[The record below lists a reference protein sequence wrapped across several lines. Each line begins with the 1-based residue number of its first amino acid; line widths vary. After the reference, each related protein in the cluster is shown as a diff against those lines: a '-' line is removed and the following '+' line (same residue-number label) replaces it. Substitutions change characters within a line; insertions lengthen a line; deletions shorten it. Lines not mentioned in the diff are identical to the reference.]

1 MILPMADEMFET
13 EIVTLIDDETG
24 KEIEFEVIATLEIKG
39 QIYYALLPIDDNEN
53 EEYVILK
60 LEKDEN
66 GEDVLSTIDD
76 DEEFDLVADA
86 FDDAVFSEVDYD
98 AE

>member
-1 MILPMADEMFET
+1 MFET
-13 EIVTLIDDETG
+13 EIVTLVDDETG
-24 KEIEFEVIATLEIKG
+24 KEVEFEVIATLEFQG
-39 QIYYALLPIDDNEN
+39 NVYYALLPLEDNEK

-86 FDDAVFSEVDYD
+86 FDDAVFSEIDYD

>member
-1 MILPMADEMFET
+1 MADEMFET

-24 KEIEFEVIATLEIKG
+24 KEVEFEVIATLEIQG
-39 QIYYALLPIDDNEN
+39 QIYYALLPLEDNEK

-66 GEDVLSTIDD
+66 GEDVLATIDD
-76 DEEFDLVADA
+76 DDEFDLVADA
-86 FDDAVFSEVDYD
+86 FDDAVFSEIDYD

>member
-1 MILPMADEMFET
+1 MADEMFDT

-24 KEIEFEVIATLEIKG
+24 KEVEFEVIATLEVQG
-39 QIYYALLPIDDNEN
+39 NIYYALLPLEDNEK

-66 GEDVLSTIDD
+66 GEDVLATIDD
-76 DEEFDLVADA
+76 DDEFDLVADA
-86 FDDAVFSEVDYD
+86 FDDVIFSEIDYD